1 MEIEKL
7 EAAVEAILFTM
18 GESVELGRIAKA
30 IEQDTETT
38 RKLIRN
44 LMLKYKNRDR
54 GSRSLNWEI
63 LFRCVRNRNTMIIWY
78 GSPCSQKSRVLT
90 DVMMENAL
98 YHCLQTA
105 GDKDGDREDPGGKM

>member
-38 RKLIRN
+38 RKRIRN
-44 LMLKYKNRDR
+44 LMLKYKNQDR
-54 GSRSLNWEI
+54 ESRLLNWKI
-63 LFRCVRNRNTMIIWY
+63 PFRCVRNRNTMIIWY
-78 GSPCSQKSRVLT
+78 GSQCSPKSR
-90 DVMMENAL
+90 
-98 YHCLQTA
+98 CL
-105 GDKDGDREDPGGKM
+105 RM